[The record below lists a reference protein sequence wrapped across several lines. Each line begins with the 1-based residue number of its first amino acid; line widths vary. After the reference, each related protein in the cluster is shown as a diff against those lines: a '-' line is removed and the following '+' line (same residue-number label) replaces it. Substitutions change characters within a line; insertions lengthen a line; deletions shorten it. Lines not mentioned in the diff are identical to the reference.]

1 MGEAAGLEFSRK
13 IDAMSTDNRGTLE
26 RELLELD
33 AAFLNAVLQ
42 NDVTVIERDL
52 PDDFL
57 SVFPDGRVANKAA
70 ELENVRTVELESYS
84 TDEVQIYWYGNTV
97 AIINYILSLKM
108 KGQNVQVRDSHVY
121 MKRDGGWQM
130 IMGQTTPILQS

>member
-1 MGEAAGLEFSRK
+1 MNTINIEA
-13 IDAMSTDNRGTLE
+13 LE

-33 AAFLNAVLQ
+33 AAFLDAVLK

-70 ELENVRTVELESYS
+70 EIENVRTVELEFYS
-84 TDEVQIYWYGNTV
+84 TDEVQVHWYGDNV
-97 AIINYILSLKM
+97 AIINFRLSLKM
-108 KGQNVQVRDSHVY
+108 KDQDIKQVRDSHVY
-121 MKRDGGWQM
+121 MKRSRRWQM
-130 IMGQTTPILQS
+130 IMGQTTPILKP